1 MITYQ
6 RRNWFQVIFRYYG
19 TVLPR
24 VLGRVAM
31 VAMLSLVLT
40 LLKQDAFPWIEEKFQ
55 FNINIPYLDPIGHTV
70 LGVALGMLIVFRTNS
85 SNGRYWEGRSHWGML
100 INQSRSLVRI
110 GHVWAGPADDLAR
123 LVTAYVLAVKQV
135 LRDDM
140 NLEELAHYLPG
151 RLYERICSVGNPPT
165 RVARAIEEWIHEK
178 QLIGKIDTR
187 TAAVMQNLLN
197 LMVDQQ
203 GGCEKIHKTPL
214 PFIYASLIKMSLT
227 LYVFS
232 LPFVLIEKVGFAAP
246 AIAALVA
253 LGMMGIEE
261 AGVEIEDP
269 FGLEPNDL
277 PLEQLCT
284 TIARDTAQLTKE

>member
-1 MITYQ
+1 MINYDRQ
-6 RRNWFQVIFRYYG
+6 NWFRLIIRYRG

-40 LLKQDAFPWIEEKFQ
+40 VLKLDVFPMVEEKLKWD
-55 FNINIPYLDPIGHTV
+55 IEIPSLDPIGHTV

-85 SNGRYWEGRSHWGML
+85 SNSRYWEGRSHWGML
-100 INQSRSLVRI
+100 VNQSRSLVRI
-110 GHVWAGPADDLAR
+110 AQVWAGPADDLAR
-123 LVTAYVLAVKQV
+123 LVAAYVLSIKQV
-135 LRDDM
+135 LRDDL

-151 RLYERICSVGNPPT
+151 SLYERVRAVGNPPS
-165 RVARAIEEWIHEK
+165 RLARAMEEWVHERH
-178 QLIGKIDTR
+178 ITGRIDTR
-187 TAAVMQNLLN
+187 TAQLMTNCITI
-197 LMVDQQ
+197 MVDQQ
-203 GGCEKIHKTPL
+203 GACEKIHRTPL
-214 PFIYASLIKMSLT
+214 PFIYASLIKLSLT

-253 LGMMGIEE
+253 LGMLGIEE

-277 PLEQLCT
+277 PLEQICA
-284 TIARDTAQLTKE
+284 TIARDTAQLTRN

>member
-151 RLYERICSVGNPPT
+151 RLYERMCSVGNPPT

>member
-85 SNGRYWEGRSHWGML
+85 SNGRYLDGRSHWGML

>member
-70 LGVALGMLIVFRTNS
+70 LGVALGMLSVFRTNS

>member
-269 FGLEPNDL
+269 FGLEPNNL

>member
-40 LLKQDAFPWIEEKFQ
+40 LLKQDAFPWIEEQFQ

-277 PLEQLCT
+277 PLEQLCP

>member
-1 MITYQ
+1 M
-6 RRNWFQVIFRYYG
+6 
-19 TVLPR
+19 
-24 VLGRVAM
+24 LGRVAM

>member
-1 MITYQ
+1 MINYDRQ
-6 RRNWFQVIFRYYG
+6 NWFRLIIRYRG

-40 LLKQDAFPWIEEKFQ
+40 VLKLDVFPMVEERLKWDIE
-55 FNINIPYLDPIGHTV
+55 IPSLDPIGHTV

-85 SNGRYWEGRSHWGML
+85 SNSRYWEGRSHWGML
-100 INQSRSLVRI
+100 VNQSRSLVRI
-110 GHVWAGPADDLAR
+110 AQVWAGPADDLAR
-123 LVTAYVLAVKQV
+123 LVAAYVLSIKQV
-135 LRDDM
+135 LRDDL

-151 RLYERICSVGNPPT
+151 SLYERVRAVGNPPS
-165 RVARAIEEWIHEK
+165 RLARAMEEWIHERH
-178 QLIGKIDTR
+178 ITGRIDTR
-187 TAAVMQNLLN
+187 TAQLMTNCITI
-197 LMVDQQ
+197 MVDQQ
-203 GGCEKIHKTPL
+203 GACEKIHRTPL
-214 PFIYASLIKMSLT
+214 PFIYASLIKLSLT

-253 LGMMGIEE
+253 LGMLGIEE

-277 PLEQLCT
+277 PLEQICA
-284 TIARDTAQLTKE
+284 TIARDTAQLTRN

>member
-1 MITYQ
+1 
-6 RRNWFQVIFRYYG
+6 
-19 TVLPR
+19 
-24 VLGRVAM
+24 
-31 VAMLSLVLT
+31 
-40 LLKQDAFPWIEEKFQ
+40 
-55 FNINIPYLDPIGHTV
+55 
-70 LGVALGMLIVFRTNS
+70 
-85 SNGRYWEGRSHWGML
+85 
-100 INQSRSLVRI
+100 
-110 GHVWAGPADDLAR
+110 
-123 LVTAYVLAVKQV
+123 
-135 LRDDM
+135 
-140 NLEELAHYLPG
+140 
-151 RLYERICSVGNPPT
+151 
-165 RVARAIEEWIHEK
+165 
-178 QLIGKIDTR
+178 
-187 TAAVMQNLLN
+187 MQNLLN
-197 LMVDQQ
+197 LRVDQQ

>member
-165 RVARAIEEWIHEK
+165 RVARAIEDWIHEK

>member
-1 MITYQ
+1 M
-6 RRNWFQVIFRYYG
+6 
-19 TVLPR
+19 
-24 VLGRVAM
+24 
-31 VAMLSLVLT
+31 
-40 LLKQDAFPWIEEKFQ
+40 
-55 FNINIPYLDPIGHTV
+55 
-70 LGVALGMLIVFRTNS
+70 
-85 SNGRYWEGRSHWGML
+85 
-100 INQSRSLVRI
+100 
-110 GHVWAGPADDLAR
+110 
-123 LVTAYVLAVKQV
+123 
-135 LRDDM
+135 
-140 NLEELAHYLPG
+140 
-151 RLYERICSVGNPPT
+151 GNPPT